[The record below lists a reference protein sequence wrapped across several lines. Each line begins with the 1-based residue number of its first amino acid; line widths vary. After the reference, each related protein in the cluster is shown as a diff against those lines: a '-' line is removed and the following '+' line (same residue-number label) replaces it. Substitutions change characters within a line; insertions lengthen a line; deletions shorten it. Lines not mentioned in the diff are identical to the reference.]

1 MQHLLGGAAR
11 GGPPRRRGRR
21 AYVPVELPGC
31 AHAFH
36 HRCISEWFGK
46 KPTCPMCRGNVTK
59 HLDPELSCRRISSC
73 SAMTMMQIHIHIHTH
88 PLCSIR
94 QETRSRHLQ
103 ASPERSCSNLH
114 DAFMRTVRRCRTVLD
129 FFVVTSVILQFV
141 CADDKLVLARLW
153 ICQVL
158 IVGATYFHVHAYC
171 AEDKFRCFH
180 DRFSGPD
187 HCLKHRMSACTG
199 VFGSCILQ

>member
-1 MQHLLGGAAR
+1 MRWLLREVRPLRDLGLTDDEWEAILHPGRAAAAR
-11 GGPPRRRGRR
+11 RHGAGPRSTRAAAAPSPLWISIEEEGRRRGRR

-46 KPTCPMCRGNVTK
+46 KQTCPMCRGNVTK

-73 SAMTMMQIHIHIHTH
+73 SAMTMVQIHIHIHTH

-114 DAFMRTVRRCRTVLD
+114 DAFMRTVRRCRTVLG

-153 ICQVL
+153 IC
-158 IVGATYFHVHAYC
+158 
-171 AEDKFRCFH
+171 
-180 DRFSGPD
+180 
-187 HCLKHRMSACTG
+187 
-199 VFGSCILQ
+199 